1 MQRLLKNG
9 AKLGYGDA
17 GPGFEPE
24 DASLDLYDFIENLSP
39 KPKRFACD
47 VPVPL
52 LAVKLMPVSR
62 ADLNTDRL
70 RHLSKPFHW
79 IAASPSDVY
88 YYYIIYNIY
97 QTHQRTCAN

>member
-1 MQRLLKNG
+1 MNMMATRWTSNYMQRLLKNG

-17 GPGFEPE
+17 GGPGFEPE

-47 VPVPL
+47 VVPL

-62 ADLNTDRL
+62 ADLNLHRM
-70 RHLSKPFHW
+70 
-79 IAASPSDVY
+79 ASASL
-88 YYYIIYNIY
+88 
-97 QTHQRTCAN
+97 